1 MAQKARSNSNGI
13 RGPYDIIAIDLVLI
27 AAVLVSIYFPG
38 SLPAIILAVPAVFF
52 IPGHAIVSALLP
64 RGDEVAAPSFLYKLD
79 DNVKRMTA
87 IERVVLA
94 VVISIAT
101 VGLVG
106 SLLSRGP
113 FGS

>member
-1 MAQKARSNSNGI
+1 M
-13 RGPYDIIAIDLVLI
+13 
-27 AAVLVSIYFPG
+27 
-38 SLPAIILAVPAVFF
+38 FF

-79 DNVKRMTA
+79 DNSQKITA

-106 SLLSRGP
+106 ALLSRGP
-113 FGS
+113 FGLTSLNVIIGVAVLTFIPSGSRYSGAIRSPEVSL